1 METLRLPEGQDGAGE
16 SIPGM
21 FGTQGVKCFAK
32 QTKAENVLGIG
43 RRPRRRR
50 CTPAAAATVEEVE
63 EKKEE
68 EKGEEKGGEEKG
80 EEEKGEEEKGEEE
93 KGEEEEEK
101 EEEEPRFIRRRS
113 AWCRR
118 NPRDLVLWYSR
129 REELPDSTGTLA
141 IFSASMLLTS
151 MS

>member
-80 EEEKGEEEKGEEE
+80 EEEKGEEE
-93 KGEEEEEK
+93 EK